1 MIESQ
6 VPKSEP
12 EWAQFNI
19 SLEEI
24 MKKALEDNSIIN
36 IGIAEIV
43 LEKK

>member
-6 VPKSEP
+6 VPKSESQW
-12 EWAQFNI
+12 EQFNI
-19 SLEEI
+19 SLEQI
-24 MKKALEDNSIIN
+24 MERALEDNSIIN